1 MALIAGAL
9 KSKLKAFIL
18 TLNKVEQKDSDK
30 AIDQFCTEIE
40 ADVYSAI
47 KKADIYIPIG
57 AIIVTTVNGP
67 ATNPAPI
74 IIKGGLK

>member
-1 MALIAGAL
+1 MLIKGQIKA
-9 KSKLKAFIL
+9 KLKAFIL

-30 AIDQFCTEIE
+30 AIDLFCGEIE
-40 ADVYSAI
+40 DEVYSAI

-74 IIKGGLK
+74 VIKGGLK